1 MRSPSLRRF
10 QVRGTVLFILGTA
23 FLNLAGVG
31 IIAPVLPFITG
42 RYTDPQNTAFVG
54 SLLFTAYSL
63 FQFLATPTLGALSD
77 RFGRR
82 PVMLI
87 SLFGS
92 AIGYFLLGIGGSI
105 WMLFAGRI
113 IDGITGGNLATI
125 YAYATDITEP
135 QNRTRFFGM
144 LGAAGALGFVFGP
157 ALGFV
162 TYSVTQSE
170 ASPLY
175 AAGVLTL
182 LNVIWGYFAM
192 PESLP
197 PERRETSL
205 SLASLNPVRQL
216 VAVFS
221 LPQVRLLLVATFLWA
236 MSFAA
241 LQSNMSFFAEAEF
254 QWDATRT
261 NLIFLLVGIVV
272 VITQGLIVPRVL
284 PILGEERMTLLGL
297 GSIVTSFLLIALSPT
312 VGGEYLMLLGNM
324 PAAFGNGLIVPSL
337 TAILSRSVGVRE
349 QGRIQGGNQAVQAL
363 ARSIGPIWAGAAF
376 TSITHSSPYLIG
388 AVGLLLAALIFQMA
402 RQEPK
407 PKRMPI
413 G

>member
-1 MRSPSLRRF
+1 MNSPSLRRF
-10 QVRGTVLFILGTA
+10 QVKGTVLFILGTA

-92 AIGYFLLGIGGSI
+92 AVGYFLLGIGGSI

-113 IDGITGGNLATI
+113 IDGVTGGNLATI
-125 YAYATDITEP
+125 YAYATDITES
-135 QNRTRFFGM
+135 QRRTQFFGL

-162 TYSVTQSE
+162 MYSVTQSE
-170 ASPLY
+170 SSPLY

-197 PERRETSL
+197 AERRETSL
-205 SLASLNPVRQL
+205 SLAQINPVRQL
-216 VAVFS
+216 IAVFS
-221 LPQVRLLLVATFLWA
+221 MPQVRLLLVAIFLWA

-241 LQSNMSFFAEAEF
+241 LQSNMSFFAEAVF

-272 VITQGLIVPRVL
+272 VITQGFIVPRLL
-284 PILGEERMTLLGL
+284 PILGEERMTILGL
-297 GSIVTSFLLIALSPT
+297 SSIITSFLLIAISPT
-312 VGGEYLMLLGNM
+312 IGGEYLMLLGNI

-337 TAILSRSVGVRE
+337 TALLSRAVGVRE

-363 ARSIGPIWAGAAF
+363 ARAIGPVWAGAAF
-376 TSITHSSPYLIG
+376 TAITHSSPYLIG
-388 AVGLLLAALIFQMA
+388 AVGLFLATVIFQMA

-407 PKRMPI
+407 PKRMPT

>member
-1 MRSPSLRRF
+1 MNSPSLRRF
-10 QVRGTVLFILGTA
+10 QVKGTVLFILGTA

-92 AIGYFLLGIGGSI
+92 AVGYFLLGIGGSI

-113 IDGITGGNLATI
+113 IDGVTGL
-125 YAYATDITEP
+125 
-135 QNRTRFFGM
+135 

-162 TYSVTQSE
+162 MYSVTQSE
-170 ASPLY
+170 SSPLY

-197 PERRETSL
+197 AERRETSL
-205 SLASLNPVRQL
+205 SLAQINPVRQL
-216 VAVFS
+216 IAVFS
-221 LPQVRLLLVATFLWA
+221 MPQVRLLLVAIFLWA

-241 LQSNMSFFAEAEF
+241 LQSNMSFFAEAVF
-254 QWDATRT
+254 Q
-261 NLIFLLVGIVV
+261 LVGIVV
-272 VITQGLIVPRVL
+272 VITQGFIVPRLL
-284 PILGEERMTLLGL
+284 PILGEERMTILGL
-297 GSIVTSFLLIALSPT
+297 SSIITSFLLIAISPT
-312 VGGEYLMLLGNM
+312 IGGEYLMLLGNI

-337 TAILSRSVGVRE
+337 TALLSRAVGVRE

-363 ARSIGPIWAGAAF
+363 ARAIGPVWAGAAF
-376 TSITHSSPYLIG
+376 TAITHSSPYLIG
-388 AVGLLLAALIFQMA
+388 AVGLFLATVIFQMA

-407 PKRMPI
+407 PKRMPT